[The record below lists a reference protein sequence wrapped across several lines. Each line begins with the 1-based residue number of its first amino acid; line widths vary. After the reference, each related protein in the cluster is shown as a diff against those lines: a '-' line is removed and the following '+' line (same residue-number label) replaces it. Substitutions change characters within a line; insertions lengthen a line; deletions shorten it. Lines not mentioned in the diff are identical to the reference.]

1 MEFKDSYQAGSI
13 SEKAVLAYLQKK
25 HPDAYIQKGYC
36 KEYDIHIPSIN
47 IYIEVKQDF
56 QSQYTGNIL
65 VENSFNGCPSGISTS
80 GSDWF
85 VFVTRCNFYVI
96 TLEALKS
103 LVKEDNIINKSFIG
117 KGDKDPKT
125 AYLVPR
131 EDLINK
137 CFKVIPVI

>member
-1 MEFKDSYQAGSI
+1 MEFKDSYQAGSK

-25 HPDAYIQKGYC
+25 YPDAYIKTGYC
-36 KEYDIHIPSIN
+36 KEYDIHIPSIKK
-47 IYIEVKQDF
+47 YIEVKQDY

-85 VFVTRCNFYVI
+85 VFVTRANFYVI
-96 TLEALKS
+96 SLKALKS
-103 LVKEDNIINKSFIG
+103 LVREDNIPNKTFIG
-117 KGDKDPKT
+117 RGDKHPKS

-131 EDLINK
+131 ERLIDK
-137 CFKVIPVI
+137 CFKVNPRA